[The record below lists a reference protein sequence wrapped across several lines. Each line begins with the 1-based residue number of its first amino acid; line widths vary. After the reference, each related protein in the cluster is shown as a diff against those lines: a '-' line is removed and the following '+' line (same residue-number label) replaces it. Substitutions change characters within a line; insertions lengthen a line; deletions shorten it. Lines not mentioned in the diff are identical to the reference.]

1 MFIKRDIA
9 FNNALETN
17 DIHEYVRLFEQHAFM
32 KFKRNLIQENSL
44 FCSSDLEISL
54 KLQCLKRRNMKTDEK
69 KITRKY

>member
-17 DIHEYVRLFEQHAFM
+17 DIHEYVQLFEWHAFM
-32 KFKRNLIQENSL
+32 KFKRKSIQENSL
-44 FCSSDLEISL
+44 YVFRFRNKLETSM
-54 KLQCLKRRNMKTDEK
+54 LKRRNMKTDEK